1 MGNSVLL
8 AKHNIILTK
17 IIREGNDELKEKCQ
31 LNNLS
36 FICNDN
42 VSRDYLWKDGIQYD
56 NKGAN
61 IQIANIKYKYA
72 NSNLTRNSGKK
83 IIQNLL
89 I

>member
-17 IIREGNDELKEKCQ
+17 IIREGNDKLKEKCQ

-61 IQIANIKYKYA
+61 IKYKYA